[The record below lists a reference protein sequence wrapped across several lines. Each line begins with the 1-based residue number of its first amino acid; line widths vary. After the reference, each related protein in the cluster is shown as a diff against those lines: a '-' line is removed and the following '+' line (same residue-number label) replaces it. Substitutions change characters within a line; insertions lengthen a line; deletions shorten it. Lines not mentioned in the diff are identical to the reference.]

1 MRNNEI
7 EKMRIEKDINEI
19 DKVFNAQFFDRSK
32 AESIIRK
39 HNTTD
44 EVVGAFNSPLNPNVK
59 PFYML
64 DDDTIKANLY
74 LIRNYLVLKL
84 AKE

>member
-1 MRNNEI
+1 MSNKELEI
-7 EKMRIEKDINEI
+7 EQIRKDIKEI
-19 DKVFNAQFFDRSK
+19 DDVFNAQFFDRSK

-39 HNTTD
+39 HNVTD
-44 EVVGAFNSPLNPNVK
+44 EVVGAVNSPLNPNVK

-64 DDDTIKANLY
+64 DDNAIKANLY
-74 LIRNYLVLKL
+74 FIRNYLVLKL